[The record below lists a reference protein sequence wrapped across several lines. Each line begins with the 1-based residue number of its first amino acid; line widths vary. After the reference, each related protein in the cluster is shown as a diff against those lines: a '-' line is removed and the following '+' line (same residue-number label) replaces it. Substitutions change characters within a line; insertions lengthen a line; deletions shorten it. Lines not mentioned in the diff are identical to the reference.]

1 MVVRTLGKFALTTG
15 RTGPCG
21 RWCEFVPQFDVA
33 GWDVSPRPATP
44 VYRGESSCAALDP
57 SGRSWPRGRASVD
70 GINRSD
76 RSWQRGRA
84 SVAGIDRTGRS
95 WQRGRTSVA
104 GINRGGGSSGRGR
117 ASVAAAPAAAQPAVP
132 ERRQDPDAMFVAV
145 GEPPRRTCAK
155 GRLCGWML
163 LARGLVWG
171 GLPGDDAR
179 VRRRSPPRP
188 SVGRTRTRC
197 SSRWANPLAEL
208 ARRAG
213 CAVGC
218 RRGGV

>member
-117 ASVAAAPAAAQPAVP
+117 ASVAGINRGGGSSGRGRASVAAAPAAAQPAVP

-155 GRLCGWML
+155 GRLCGRMSSRW
-163 LARGLVWG
+163 GLVWG
-171 GLPGDDAR
+171 GRPGDDAR
-179 VRRRSPPRP
+179 VRRRSPPHP
-188 SVGRTRTRC
+188 SVGRTRTP
-197 SSRWANPLAEL
+197 APE
-208 ARRAG
+208 
-213 CAVGC
+213 
-218 RRGGV
+218 